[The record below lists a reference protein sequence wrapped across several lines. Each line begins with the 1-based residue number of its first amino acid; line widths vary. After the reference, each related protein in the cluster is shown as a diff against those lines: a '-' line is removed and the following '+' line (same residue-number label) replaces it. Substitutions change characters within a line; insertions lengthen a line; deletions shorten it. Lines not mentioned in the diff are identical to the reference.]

1 MSRQPPPS
9 APLPTYFTRREAA
22 AYVRLSEETLK
33 VAIQEGRLRA
43 KKSGKG
49 GGGRVLISR
58 ADLDAWFD
66 GMIDA

>member
-1 MSRQPPPS
+1 MT
-9 APLPTYFTRREAA
+9 ALTYLTRKEAA
-22 AYVRLSEETLK
+22 EYVRLSEETIK
-33 VAIQEGRLRA
+33 AAIYDGRLRA

-66 GMIDA
+66 GMADA

>member
-1 MSRQPPPS
+1 MT
-9 APLPTYFTRREAA
+9 ALTYFTRREAA
-22 AYVRLSEETLK
+22 EYVRLSEETIK
-33 VAIQEGRLRA
+33 AAIYDGRLRA

-66 GMIDA
+66 GMTDA